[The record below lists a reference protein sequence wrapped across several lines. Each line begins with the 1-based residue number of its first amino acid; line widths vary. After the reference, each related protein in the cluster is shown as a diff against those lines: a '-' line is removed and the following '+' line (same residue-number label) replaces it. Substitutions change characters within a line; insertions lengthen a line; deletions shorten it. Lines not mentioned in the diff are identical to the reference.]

1 MFFVPYQSEHY
12 DGLSERTNSTVPGT
26 KCNWGK
32 STDLEVKQASVQ
44 LSLSLAVCLYLGK
57 SMNPE
62 PFSHL
67 LNVHNV
73 VPPIIFQKIHL
84 FNKYLQ
90 SCCLLHPGAVL
101 SQTLLVSAI
110 SGVGHGWPWELSMLQ
125 WVSKSDKHACLD
137 GAHMLEAAV
146 IIIIIYSMAVWH
158 HTAVN

>member
-1 MFFVPYQSEHY
+1 MFFVPYQSEYY
-12 DGLSERTNSTVPGT
+12 DWLSERTNSAVPGT
-26 KCNWGK
+26 KWSWGK
-32 STDLEVKQASVQ
+32 STDLAVKQASAS
-44 LSLSLAVCLYLGK
+44 SLFHWLCIYLGK
-57 SMNPE
+57 SMSPE
-62 PFSHL
+62 PSFSHL

-73 VPPIIFQKIHL
+73 VPPIIFQKIHS

-125 WVSKSDKHACLD
+125 CVSKSDKHACLD

-146 IIIIIYSMAVWH
+146 IIVIIYSMAIWH